1 MNRLKALLPLLT
13 ALALMLALVAC
24 STKKNTAS
32 SRRWH
37 AFTAHY
43 NTVFNGQQAFIEGEK
58 AKVEG
63 HKDDYTELLP
73 VFLVGVEAS
82 RTAGKSNFETAITKC
97 QKAITLHSIKRRPQ
111 VSAGKRQSA
120 KMRQYL
126 QRKEFNPFLK
136 NAWLL
141 MGQAQFEKGEFLEA
155 AATFSYI
162 ARLYTAEPAVA
173 SEARQWMARCY
184 AQSGWL
190 YDADEAL
197 SRVRR
202 DSTNSRTRRELNA
215 TQADL
220 LLRQKRYADALPYL
234 TRAARYAQG
243 SLRKARL
250 WYLAGQLNR
259 QLGNDQAAYSAL
271 NRCIKQSPPYEL
283 AFNARI
289 LQTEVAAAR
298 PGGEKKMLTRLKRMA
313 KQSKNKAYLDQIYYA
328 MGNIHL
334 ARRDTTE
341 AIAAYERGR
350 AKGTRKGVERGV
362 LLLRL
367 GGIYWDR
374 HRFDLAQTCYNE
386 ALGVLDKSREGYEE
400 LSRRSQVLDK
410 LVPYTS
416 AVYLQDSLQYL
427 ARADEATRNA
437 AIDRVIEALKKKEE
451 EERRARRDSAA
462 QARAEANGQNGQDT
476 NTQTNTQRN
485 NSRDNQTWYFY
496 NPTAVM
502 QGKEAFARQW
512 GKRKNEDNW
521 RRSNRSVL
529 APEGGEGFDY
539 AADDSLRAAADSL
552 AQIDETAADSA
563 KTLAPE
569 DDPHQRA
576 YYLKQIPFTP
586 EARQASDEIIMDGLY
601 NAGVIEKDD
610 LEDFPLAAAT
620 LERLTD
626 NYPTYKQMADA
637 LYQLFL
643 LYSRWGRTDRAA
655 AMRSRMA
662 ADYPDDERTRLINDP
677 DFEHNA
683 RYGVSIEDS
692 LYAATYQAYRHR
704 DLTTV
709 ERNFRRST
717 EKFPTGLNR
726 PKFIFIHALSRLATT
741 PSSEIISELRDLV
754 SKYPEADVST
764 LAGMIVK
771 GLESGRK
778 PGTGTFDLSG
788 LWDRRTSAA
797 DSTAADAARGRD
809 FSPERIAP
817 YCFVLAYP
825 TDSIDSNKLLYE
837 MAHFNFAT
845 FVVTGFDMTVLH
857 EGGLSQF
864 RVSGFTSYDEARAY
878 AQRVFAD
885 PQLVPFLR
893 KARALII
900 SKENLDLLG
909 VTRSFNEYQQYYDKV
924 FAPIKLRPGQP
935 VEEETERKE
944 RYEDELTPEELRRLQ
959 QHPTDDTDT
968 GGADDGGE
976 WY

>member
-1 MNRLKALLPLLT
+1 MNRPQALLPLLT
-13 ALALMLALVAC
+13 ALALLLALAAC

-37 AFTAHY
+37 AFTARY
-43 NTVFNGQQAFIEGEK
+43 NTYFNGHQAFLEGEK

-97 QKAITLHSIKRRPQ
+97 QKAITLHSIKRRPE

-126 QRKEFNPFLK
+126 QRKEYNPFLK

-155 AATFSYI
+155 AATFAYI
-162 ARLYTAEPAVA
+162 ARLYAAEPVVA
-173 SEARQWMARCY
+173 AEARQWLARCY

-202 DSTNSRTRRELNA
+202 DSTNRRTQREMDA
-215 TQADL
+215 TMADL

-234 TRAARYAQG
+234 TRAARYAGG

-250 WYLAGQLNR
+250 WFLAGQLNR
-259 QLGNDQAAYSAL
+259 QLGNDKEAYRAL
-271 NRCIKQSPPYEL
+271 SRCIRQSPPYEL

-298 PGGEKKMLTRLKRMA
+298 PGGDKKMLSRLKRMTR
-313 KQSKNKAYLDQIYYA
+313 QSKNKDFLDQVYYA

-334 ARRDTTE
+334 ARRDTAE

-367 GGIYWDR
+367 GGLYWDR
-374 HRFDLAQTCYNE
+374 RRFDLAQTCYTE
-386 ALGVLDKSREGYEE
+386 VLSVLDKSREGYEE
-400 LSRRSQVLDK
+400 LSRRSRVLDK

-416 AVYLQDSLQYL
+416 AVYLQDSLQAL
-427 ARADEATRNA
+427 SRMDEASRNA
-437 AIDRVIEALKKKEE
+437 AIDRVIEALKRKEE

-462 QARAEANGQNGQDT
+462 QARAEANGQTGQDNPNQT
-476 NTQTNTQRN
+476 TTQKQN
-485 NSRDNQTWYFY
+485 NRGEQTWYFY

-502 QGKEAFARQW
+502 QGKETFARQW

-521 RRSNRSVL
+521 RRSNRTVL
-529 APEGGEGFDY
+529 APEAGEGFDY
-539 AADDSLRAAADSL
+539 AADDSLRAAEDSL
-552 AQIDETAADSA
+552 AQAGEAADSA

-610 LEDFPLAAAT
+610 LEDFPLAAST

-626 NYPTYKQMADA
+626 NYPAYKQMPEA

-655 AMRSRMA
+655 VVRSRMA
-662 ADYPDDERTRLINDP
+662 ASYADNELTRLITDP
-677 DFEHNA
+677 DYEHNA
-683 RYGVSIEDS
+683 RYGRSIEDS

-704 DLTTV
+704 DLQTV
-709 ERNFRRST
+709 ERNYRRST
-717 EKFPTGLNR
+717 DKYPSGLNR
-726 PKFIFIHALSRLATT
+726 PKFIFIHALSRLATA
-741 PSSEIISELRDLV
+741 PAADVAKELRDLV
-754 SKYPEADVST
+754 SKYPESDVST

-797 DSTAADAARGRD
+797 DSTAADAARSRD
-809 FSPERIAP
+809 FSPERVAP

-825 TDSIDSNKLLYE
+825 SDSIDTNKLLYE
-837 MAHFNFAT
+837 MAHFNFAS

-864 RVSGFTSYDEARAY
+864 RVSGFSSYDEARAY

-900 SKENLDLLG
+900 SKDNLDLLG
-909 VTRSFNEYQQYYDKV
+909 VSRSFNEYQQYYDKV

-935 VEEETERKE
+935 VEEETQRKQ
-944 RYEDELTPEELRRLQ
+944 RYEDELTPEELRRLNQ
-959 QHPTDDTDT
+959 KQTDDTDN
-968 GGADDGGE
+968 GAADDGGE